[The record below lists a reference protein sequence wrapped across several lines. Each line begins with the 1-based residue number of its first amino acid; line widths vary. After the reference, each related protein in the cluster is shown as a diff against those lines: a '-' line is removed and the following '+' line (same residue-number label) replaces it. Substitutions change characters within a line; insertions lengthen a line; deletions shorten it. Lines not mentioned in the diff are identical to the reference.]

1 MNVSKALGA
10 PTEPIPLDGPKVHHI
25 PAWGDY
31 LDPKRMDIIS
41 RIAKMRGRDPRIATK
56 AVEIIKAAG
65 AQPREYTQQSAALLK
80 WVQDELYYVNEPGE
94 RLQDPLYTMKVGYGD
109 CDDLSIMLGALL
121 ESIRMP
127 WKLVISGTTK
137 SGKKLRYVQ
146 GDKFPKNKGINW
158 SHIYVTIGD
167 RPFKPSKWD
176 YAEPTVRGVPLGW
189 DVVDGSSSVLPEM
202 NTYGAT
208 MSNYGFALNQA
219 SQLAKY
225 SPLSANVV
233 PGAFTSAAPGY
244 TQPSA
249 ANQGNASRRSVSWKA
264 DPRNYGPQQADMV
277 AILVR
282 RPDGRILVLHRSSD
296 QAWMGG
302 KWDLPGGKTLGLGAR
317 MAAAKILAAETGIKV
332 DPRRFEN
339 CASMYHP
346 QAGTSAFYKL
356 SLGAGDAEKW
366 ELAVNKP
373 EHQGFKWAYAP
384 EVLRNLPNVPYL
396 GVALRACDK
405 PGSLATGFRGHPG
418 SDAAQ
423 ATPWAT
429 DLSNIIGGFA
439 HGATSPGLSTM
450 VARAANVPFYGAA
463 DGEDESY
470 YSKVKDFYMKSYY
483 GVPVWAMGA
492 AAAAY
497 YVYKR
502 K

>member
-1 MNVSKALGA
+1 
-10 PTEPIPLDGPKVHHI
+10 
-25 PAWGDY
+25 
-31 LDPKRMDIIS
+31 MDIIS

-137 SGKKLRYVQ
+137 SGKKIRYVQ
-146 GDKFPKNKGINW
+146 GDKFPKSKGINW

-176 YAEPTVRGVPLGW
+176 YAETTVRGVPLGW

-208 MSNYGFALNQA
+208 MSNYGIALNNA
-219 SQLAKY
+219 P
-225 SPLSANVV
+225 SPLSANVI
-233 PGAFTSAAPGY
+233 PGAVAALAPRWALPQLSPENTG
-244 TQPSA
+244 
-249 ANQGNASRRSVSWKA
+249 RRAVSWRA
-264 DPRNYGPQQADMV
+264 PVHQGPAQADMV

-317 MAAAKILAAETGIKV
+317 DAAAKILAAETGIKI

-366 ELAVNKP
+366 ALVVNKP

-384 EVLRNLPNVPYL
+384 EVLRDLPNVPYL
-396 GVALRACDK
+396 AVALRACDK

-418 SDAAQ
+418 SNHAPKAYSPFSHASKAGLRSAAGN
-423 ATPWAT
+423 A
-429 DLSNIIGGFA
+429 LS
-439 HGATSPGLSTM
+439 S
-450 VARAANVPFYGAA
+450 FYGDA
-463 DGEDESY
+463 DAEDSY